1 MADNTLDISG
11 WFAQLVTALTPAWES
26 FLQFA
31 QYIHLGDITK
41 AVLLTLAMPWV
52 FNGVRLV
59 FIRLIQWIAEAY
71 PFPPI
76 KLRGLELAS
85 GKQVSK
91 ALEILVKSVYTLV
104 QLWVVYLYISIL
116 FSFFSATKNV
126 GLFLLSLVGQLS
138 LQLWMSIVA
147 YLPNLISIGLI
158 LLVSTYGL
166 KFIRLLLDGIATES
180 IIFEGFHKDW
190 AAPTYKILRFLI
202 AMMVL
207 IMIFPLLPGFD
218 SPAFQGVGVFLG
230 LLLSIGSSSAIANIV
245 AGTVLIYTR
254 SFNVGDRIESN
265 GVVGD
270 VVEKTL
276 LVTRIETV
284 NHEIVTV
291 PNSEILNSATINYS
305 ELAAGGDGLILHA
318 GITIG
323 YDVDWRKVH
332 QLLLSAAEKTQHVEK
347 SPEPVVFQKSLDDF
361 YVAYELRVS
370 TRQPGRMMTTYSELY
385 QYILD
390 EFHSA
395 GVEICSPHYRAN
407 RDHALALP
415 PMANKVN
422 PKTA

>member
-1 MADNTLDISG
+1 MADNTLDISD
-11 WFAQLVTALTPAWES
+11 WFAGLVMALTPAWES

-31 QYIHLGDITK
+31 QYIHLGDIAK

-59 FIRLIQWIAEAY
+59 FIRLIQWMAEAY

-91 ALEILVKSVYTLV
+91 ALEILVKTAYAMV

-190 AAPTYKILRFLI
+190 ATPTYKILRFLI

-332 QLLLSAAEKTQHVEK
+332 QLLQSAAEKTRHVEK
-347 SPEPVVFQKSLDDF
+347 SPEPVVLQKSLDDF

-370 TRQPGRMMTTYSELY
+370 TRQPGRMMATYSELY
-385 QYILD
+385 QHILD
-390 EFHSA
+390 EFHNA

-415 PMANKVN
+415 QPN
-422 PKTA
+422 